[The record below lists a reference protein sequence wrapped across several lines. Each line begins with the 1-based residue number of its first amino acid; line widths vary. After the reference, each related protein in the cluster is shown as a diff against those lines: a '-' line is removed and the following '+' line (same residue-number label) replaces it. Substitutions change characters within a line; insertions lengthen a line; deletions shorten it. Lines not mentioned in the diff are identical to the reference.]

1 MSIDV
6 EVVVGCR
13 KTTPAGAKTP
23 VRHDDL
29 RSTRQAAF
37 LSGSVPELASR
48 VPNGRAEPQRCLRQL
63 PWYLIASRGG
73 AVPVKKFAYR
83 HHTGTRPHHSDR
95 VTVHVWKTDTITTHL
110 HSQCL
115 VFAKLPI
122 HPI

>member
-23 VRHDDL
+23 VRHDEL

-48 VPNGRAEPQRCLRQL
+48 VPNGSAEPQRCLRQL
-63 PWYLIASRGG
+63 PWYLYSVTRRCSTSQEVCIQASHR
-73 AVPVKKFAYR
+73 
-83 HHTGTRPHHSDR
+83 DE
-95 VTVHVWKTDTITTHL
+95 TTPL
-110 HSQCL
+110 
-115 VFAKLPI
+115 
-122 HPI
+122 